1 MSFWDIEPSDWF
13 KKYFQGRSGFDD
25 VFKSFDEMRNRM
37 EREFEEGFKQFESST
52 PKDLVREYETP
63 EGAKVRE
70 YGPFVY
76 GYSMTF
82 GPDGRPKVREFGNVK
97 SPFREG
103 RGGLGKGMFGTRPLI
118 SSEREPL
125 VDISTTD
132 KEIKVVVEMPGVN
145 KENIKIN
152 AYDSTLEV
160 TTTDAEGKARK
171 YHETVE
177 LPEEADL
184 ATAKSKYNNGILEI
198 TFNKKDKSKPKGKE
212 IKVE

>member
-25 VFKSFDEMRNRM
+25 IFKGFDEMRNRM

-76 GYSMTF
+76 GYSMTV

-103 RGGLGKGMFGTRPLI
+103 RGGFRTRPLV

-160 TTTDAEGKARK
+160 TAQEGAAKK
-171 YHETVE
+171 YHETID
-177 LPEEADL
+177 LPQEADL

>member
-1 MSFWDIEPSDWF
+1 
-13 KKYFQGRSGFDD
+13 
-25 VFKSFDEMRNRM
+25 
-37 EREFEEGFKQFESST
+37 
-52 PKDLVREYETP
+52 
-63 EGAKVRE
+63 
-70 YGPFVY
+70 
-76 GYSMTF
+76 MTV

-103 RGGLGKGMFGTRPLI
+103 RSGFRPRPLI

-132 KEIKVVVEMPGVN
+132 KEIRLVVEMPGVN

-160 TTTDAEGKARK
+160 TAQEGSAKK
-171 YHETVE
+171 YHETIE
-177 LPEEADL
+177 LPDEADL

-212 IKVE
+212 IKIE

>member
-13 KKYFQGRSGFDD
+13 KKYFHGRSGFDD

-37 EREFEEGFKQFESST
+37 EREFEEGIKQFESSA

-63 EGAKVRE
+63 EGTKVRE

-76 GYSMTF
+76 GYSMTV
-82 GPDGRPKVREFGNVK
+82 GPDGRPNVREFGNVK
-97 SPFREG
+97 SPFQEG
-103 RGGLGKGMFGTRPLI
+103 RSGFRTRPLI

-125 VDISTTD
+125 VDVSKTD
-132 KEIKVVVEMPGVN
+132 KEIKIVVEMPGVN
-145 KENIKIN
+145 KEDIKIN

-160 TTTDAEGKARK
+160 TTQEGASKK
-171 YHETVE
+171 YHETIE

-198 TFNKKDKSKPKGKE
+198 TFTKKDKSKPKGKE
-212 IKVE
+212 IKIE

>member
-1 MSFWDIEPSDWF
+1 
-13 KKYFQGRSGFDD
+13 
-25 VFKSFDEMRNRM
+25 
-37 EREFEEGFKQFESST
+37 
-52 PKDLVREYETP
+52 
-63 EGAKVRE
+63 
-70 YGPFVY
+70 
-76 GYSMTF
+76 
-82 GPDGRPKVREFGNVK
+82 
-97 SPFREG
+97 
-103 RGGLGKGMFGTRPLI
+103 I

-160 TTTDAEGKARK
+160 TTTDAEGIARR
-171 YHETVE
+171 YHETID

-212 IKVE
+212 IKVD